1 MTKKVH
7 IVISLLDGA
16 SEVSNDQIK
25 EKIRN
30 DARIPWCNAIEDVT
44 IEDIEESYMN
54 LKKQGISSNVARNLM
69 DLYNEK

>member
-7 IVISLLDGA
+7 IVTSLLDGVA
-16 SEVSNDQIK
+16 EVSNDQIK

-30 DARIPWCNAIEDVT
+30 DARIPWCNDIEDVT

-54 LKKQGISSNVARNLM
+54 LKKQGISSNVARNLI
-69 DLYNEK
+69 DLYTEK